1 MRIMLEVVNVT
12 HKFGGLYALQDVSFK
27 LKEKSIMGLI
37 GPNGSGKTTLINV
50 ISGIYKPVAGKIL
63 LEGKDITGLKPN
75 DICKMGILRTFQIPR
90 LFLRQTVLDNVM
102 YGALFGRKKP
112 VSLSEAREDSL
123 YFLNFVGLGHKK
135 NLMASQINVYER
147 KMVELAMALNAL
159 PRVLLLDELVAGANP
174 QEMLFCMEIVKKIRD
189 EFGITILWIEHVMKA
204 IMNVAETIVVLNFG
218 KKIAEGSP
226 KEIARNKEVI
236 EAYLGAEYKI
246 G

>member
-1 MRIMLEVVNVT
+1 MLEVVNVT

>member
-1 MRIMLEVVNVT
+1 VRIMLEVVNVT